1 VDGRSVGFNAVMADI
16 GLSLLTAFD
25 FVWDRFTTRIAGLTD
40 EEYRW
45 QPTAPADADPVP
57 TVEWRIAHIA
67 EALVTF
73 ADRLFPDR
81 DPGSPPPVPGDAGD
95 VPAFLDASYRRWRS
109 GLAELTEEQ
118 LGTVLGAAWGPYATS
133 TATDVALHVF
143 DELVHHGAEVALL
156 RDLYAR
162 RNGERRT

>member
-1 VDGRSVGFNAVMADI
+1 MADI
-16 GLSLLTAFD
+16 GPSLLTAFD
-25 FVWDRFTTRIAGLTD
+25 FVWDRFTTRISGLTD
-40 EEYRW
+40 EEYGW
-45 QPTAPADADPVP
+45 QPIGPVDADPVP
-57 TVEWRIAHIA
+57 TIEWRIAHIS

-81 DPGSPPPVPGDAGD
+81 DPGPPPPVPGDATA

-109 GLAELTEEQ
+109 GLADMSEEELGTQ
-118 LGTVLGAAWGPYATS
+118 LGPDWGPYATS

-143 DELVHHGAEVALL
+143 DEVVHHGAEVALL

-162 RNGERRT
+162 RDGTRQT